1 MRLSRETRYAVLAL
15 VELAGHP
22 PGEIVEARRLAE
34 ETDLP
39 RAYLAK
45 VLQGL
50 ARAGIVESARGR
62 GYSLVRPADTVTLR
76 EIIVALEGFDAFVE
90 GCIFWREE
98 CSDANPCPLHWRWRE
113 LRPGIEGVVGGVTL
127 AQIRGHNLVRG

>member
-15 VELAGHP
+15 VELAGQR
-22 PGEIVEARRLAE
+22 PGEIVEARRVSEA
-34 ETDLP
+34 TGLP

-45 VLQGL
+45 ILQGL

-62 GYSLVRPADTVTLR
+62 GYALVRPAASVTLG
-76 EIIVALEGFDAFVE
+76 EIVVALEGSDAFVE

-113 LRPGIEGVVGGVTL
+113 LRPGIEDVVGGVTL
-127 AQIRGHNLVRG
+127 AQIRDHNLVLG